1 MYCICGFGFGRR
13 KIQSQAS
20 YQTPGS
26 SEDLPRYTTRAPLTE
41 NWLQHLLDSI
51 QEHSF
56 RRRNSRV
63 RGIEHATPF
72 VYGKLPSDNEL
83 NTDEEPQL
91 SAMSENETLS
101 IG

>member
-1 MYCICGFGFGRR
+1 MYCVCGFGFGRR
-13 KIQSQAS
+13 KMKQQELN
-20 YQTPGS
+20 QTPGS

-51 QEHSF
+51 QKRSSLRQKF
-56 RRRNSRV
+56 RV

-72 VYGKLPSDNEL
+72 VYSKVPL
-83 NTDEEPQL
+83 NPDEEPQ
-91 SAMSENETLS
+91 SSTMSEIETLS